1 MAGTAIGEAKLEMV
15 CGCGA
20 RGFVAARFAG
30 ARIRCR
36 SCGQHAVVGDSPR
49 AEASDLARVAGAAG
63 PVGRAAPPVSGWA
76 PRRGTPPQ
84 AQPAPAKPAAP
95 PALDLLPEPEPT
107 PSLVPLPEPIAAPA
121 RGERDRLTRSRRG
134 RARERASA
142 GDGSGF
148 EAAQAAAG
156 RDVDQE
162 RHVRAIAFWWRLSA
176 VLGVLVLVGSIM
188 GALFFGLPLRL
199 LLPALVVPAFSTGC
213 SYLLGRALWTY
224 HDAARWV
231 TLVLNGL
238 GLVLGVGGVLSV
250 MAQGGMLIAGVG
262 VLQLAWPAAIVK
274 CLLDPRSAALCTEE
288 YRLNVERSPGVRVEF
303 WASLF
308 FIVPAVLLA
317 LALLL
322 ALVAFA
328 FAARA
333 LR

>member
-1 MAGTAIGEAKLEMV
+1 MAGTTAIGEGKLEMV

-36 SCGQHAVVGDSPR
+36 SCGQHTVVGEAPR
-49 AEASDLARVAGAAG
+49 VE
-63 PVGRAAPPVSGWA
+63 APPVTEWA
-76 PRRGTPPQ
+76 PRRTTPRDARP
-84 AQPAPAKPAAP
+84 AVALAPATAAPTP
-95 PALDLLPEPEPT
+95 PALDLLPEPEPS
-107 PSLVPLPEPIAAPA
+107 PSLVPSPEPGPAPA
-121 RGERDRLTRSRRG
+121 PGRARLTRSRAG
-134 RARERASA
+134 RARATRAA
-142 GDGSGF
+142 GDGAGF
-148 EAAQAAAG
+148 EAAQAAAS
-156 RDVDQE
+156 RDLDQE

-176 VLGVLVLVGSIM
+176 VLGVVVLVG
-188 GALFFGLPLRL
+188 ALVAAVVLGLPLEL
-199 LLPALVVPAFSTGC
+199 LLPMLVAPAFSTGC

-250 MAQGGMLIAGVG
+250 MAQGGMLIAGAATI
-262 VLQLAWPAAIVK
+262 QLAWPASIVR

-288 YRLNVERSPGVRVEF
+288 YRLNVERSPGVRVAF
-303 WASLF
+303 WTSPF
-308 FIVPAVLLA
+308 FIVPAVLLG

-322 ALVAFA
+322 LLGAFV
-328 FAARA
+328 FAARS

>member
-1 MAGTAIGEAKLEMV
+1 MAGTAIGERKLELV

-36 SCGQHAVVGDSPR
+36 SCGQHAVVGDAPR
-49 AEASDLARVAGAAG
+49 VE
-63 PVGRAAPPVSGWA
+63 APPQATEWA
-76 PRRGTPPQ
+76 PRRTTPPK
-84 AQPAPAKPAAP
+84 AQPAVAPAQVAPAPRAAP
-95 PALDLLPEPEPT
+95 LTLDLLPEPEAS
-107 PSLVPLPEPIAAPA
+107 PSLVPVPEAAPAAPA
-121 RGERDRLTRSRRG
+121 RSRLTRSRAG
-134 RARERASA
+134 RARATRGA

-148 EAAQAAAG
+148 EAAQAAAS

-162 RHVRAIAFWWRLSA
+162 RHLRAIAFWWRLSA
-176 VLGVLVLVGSIM
+176 VLGVVCIVGAII
-188 GALFFGLPLRL
+188 AAVFFGLPLRF
-199 LLPALVVPAFSTGC
+199 LLPALVAPAFSTGC

-231 TLVLNGL
+231 TLVLNGI

-250 MAQGGMLIAGVG
+250 LAQGGILIAGAAT
-262 VLQLAWPAAIVK
+262 LQLAWPAAIVQ
-274 CLLDPRSAALCTEE
+274 CLLQPRSAALCTEE
-288 YRLNVERSPGVRVEF
+288 YRLNVERSPGVRVA
-303 WASLF
+303 WWTSLF
-308 FIVPAVLLA
+308 FIVPAVLIG

-322 ALVAFA
+322 ALVGFV